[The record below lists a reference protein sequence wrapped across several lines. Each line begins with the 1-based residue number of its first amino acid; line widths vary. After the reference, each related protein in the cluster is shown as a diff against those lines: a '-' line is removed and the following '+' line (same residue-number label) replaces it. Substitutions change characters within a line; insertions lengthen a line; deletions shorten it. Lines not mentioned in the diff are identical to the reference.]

1 MYVNSTISKE
11 ELQKLFSLDDLGLST
26 SIDEELVYQVTDYT
40 PKVFDQLGYRE
51 QEEVTML
58 AKQVAKEKSLL
69 IYQEM
74 RFKSLERQKPMFLSF
89 DLANDEA
96 TNIPW
101 ILENF
106 NAHTD
111 LTVVVGDGNV
121 GKTFM
126 LLDLAFAAISNKPF
140 ANQFDCLHPA
150 KVLMIV
156 GEGTQGIKHRIKGA
170 CNKWGYNQVPT
181 EFLITDKMPNFS
193 QGIGIVDLQLE
204 LKQLDFSPDVI
215 IIDTLST
222 AMGGKDE
229 NSNSNISQTFSH
241 MKLLARPYGA
251 SIIVSHH
258 TAKYD
263 DGMFRGASAIR
274 DNADNLYI
282 LQKQKRNNYST
293 LKIAKQRDGKPFN
306 TIAFEIKDNDR
317 GYPYIEWLDA
327 SSRKDNKF
335 GKTDKDKVL
344 SNLGIFETM
353 TFIELINAMGK
364 EVTPDYRKNFK
375 AKVLKPL
382 IDSGELLEVEG
393 VYSLSESLV

>member
-1 MYVNSTISKE
+1 MYVNNNISLE
-11 ELQKLFSLDDLGLST
+11 ELQSLFSLDDLGLST

-74 RFKSLERQKPMFLSF
+74 IFKSLERQKPMFLSF

-126 LLDLAFAAISNKPF
+126 LLDLAFAAISNKQF
-140 ANQFDCLHPA
+140 ANQFDCVHPA

-156 GEGTQGIKHRIKGA
+156 GEGTQGIGHRIKGV
-170 CNKWGYNQVPT
+170 CQKYGYKNIPA

-193 QGIGIVDLQLE
+193 QGLGIIDLQLE
-204 LKQLDFSPDVI
+204 LKQRNFNPDII

-229 NSNSNISQTFSH
+229 NSNSNISQTFSL
-241 MKLLARPYGA
+241 MKLLARPYDA

-263 DGMFRGASAIR
+263 SGIFRGASAIR

-282 LQKQKRNNYST
+282 MQKRNDLST

-306 TIAFEIKDNDR
+306 TIAFEIKDNDK
-317 GYPYIEWLDA
+317 GYPFIEWKDPTN
-327 SSRKDNKF
+327 RKDGKLE
-335 GKTDKDKVL
+335 KTDKEKILFHLTFVDSASIDDLLEVL
-344 SNLGIFETM
+344 EKEANKTNRANLKRRSIT
-353 TFIELINAMGK
+353 
-364 EVTPDYRKNFK
+364 
-375 AKVLKPL
+375 
-382 IDSGELLEVEG
+382 ELLEDEKIVE
-393 VYSLSESLV
+393 LESGDYALA